1 MEQRLSILT
10 IGVKDLKSIRSFYV
24 EKFGW
29 KPVAENKDILFF
41 KLNGFLLSFFPNQ
54 NLMNEAGL
62 ERSSSTFKN
71 FTLSYNVSTKEEVD
85 SLFEK
90 FARNEVKIIR
100 NPEMT
105 FFGAYFG
112 TIEDIEGNVWEIA
125 CNPYIDLDNTGNAI
139 YHKDIKHL
147 EQ

>member
-100 NPEMT
+100 NPEIT
-105 FFGAYFG
+105 SEPLR
-112 TIEDIEGNVWEIA
+112 I
-125 CNPYIDLDNTGNAI
+125 
-139 YHKDIKHL
+139 
-147 EQ
+147 